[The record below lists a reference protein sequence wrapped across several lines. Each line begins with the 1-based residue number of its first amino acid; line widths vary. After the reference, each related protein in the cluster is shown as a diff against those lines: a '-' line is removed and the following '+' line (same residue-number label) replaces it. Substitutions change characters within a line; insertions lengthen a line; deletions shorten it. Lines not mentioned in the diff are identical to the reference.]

1 MPDACHPWVPDL
13 VTPSGRRELTE
24 RIARAPAIVVPV
36 DQLGAGAPD
45 RLPPRR
51 PRLVVGVAAGAGA
64 VLVTLDHVVRPD
76 AAHPLA
82 LRRRLAVVSARE
94 PDDEIV
100 DEAVMAWSVLAR
112 EHADLE
118 DHRRSGV
125 RRARRL
131 ARRLRP

>member
-1 MPDACHPWVPDL
+1 MPDARHPWAPDL
-13 VTPSGRRELTE
+13 ATPAGRRELAE
-24 RIARAPAIVVPV
+24 RIARAPAIVVPARE
-36 DQLGAGAPD
+36 LGPGAPE
-45 RLPPRR
+45 RLAPRR
-51 PRLVVGVAAGAGA
+51 PRLVVGITAGSGA

-76 AAHPLA
+76 AAHPLV

-94 PDDEIV
+94 PDDDVV

-112 EHADLE
+112 QHADLE
-118 DHRRSGV
+118 DHRRGGL